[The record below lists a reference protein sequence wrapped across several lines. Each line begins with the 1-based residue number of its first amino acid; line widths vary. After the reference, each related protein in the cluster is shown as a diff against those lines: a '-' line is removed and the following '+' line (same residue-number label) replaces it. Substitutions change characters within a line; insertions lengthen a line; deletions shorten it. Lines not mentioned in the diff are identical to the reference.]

1 MKYMSGFLEVYECEY
16 CGERIIIDMRTGE
29 QPPTKCP
36 DCGRIS
42 PEDMPEEDER

>member
-1 MKYMSGFLEVYECEY
+1 MKYRPDLVVYECEY
-16 CGERIIIDMRTGE
+16 CGVYEVVNTSAGE